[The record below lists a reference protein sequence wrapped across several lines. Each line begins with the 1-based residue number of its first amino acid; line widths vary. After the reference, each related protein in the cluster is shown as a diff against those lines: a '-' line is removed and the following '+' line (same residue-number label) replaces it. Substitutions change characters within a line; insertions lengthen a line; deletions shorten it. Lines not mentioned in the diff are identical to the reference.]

1 MKKLLLLLGILFSI
15 SFFAQNPMLYSYTWQ
30 ISKIFYA
37 GTEYPIP
44 NPTIIPEVHKNT
56 TTISS
61 SEIKTQLFNTS
72 TAAISSTSNSQ
83 ITISE
88 MGGTLS
94 QSPNP
99 DFDTFESNYRNIF
112 SLAPTP
118 KVFDYTIT
126 NFGNGTYQLLLTD
139 TNTGNKV
146 YYTATN
152 LSAKTPENKK
162 LNIYPNPA
170 SDFIF
175 LKNIKPNSS
184 VKIIDTLGKVV
195 MSKKITE
202 DFIEIKSLPK
212 GTYFLEIEGL
222 KTLKFIK
229 N

>member
-1 MKKLLLLLGILFSI
+1 
-15 SFFAQNPMLYSYTWQ
+15 MLYSYTWQ

-72 TAAISSTSNSQ
+72 AAAISSTSNSQ

-152 LSAKTPENKK
+152 LSTKTPENKK
-162 LNIYPNPA
+162 LSIYPNPA
-170 SDFIF
+170 TDFIF
-175 LKNIKPNSS
+175 LKNTENYQGTAEKIQEAFIARDWLAIGEKGIVKPE
-184 VKIIDTLGKVV
+184 DA
-195 MSKKITE
+195 KKIVE
-202 DFIEIKSLPK
+202 MA
-212 GTYFLEIEGL
+212 Y
-222 KTLKFIK
+222 
-229 N
+229 

>member
-1 MKKLLLLLGILFSI
+1 MKKLLLLLAMLFSI
-15 SFFAQNPMLYSYTWQ
+15 SFFAQNPILYSYTWQ
-30 ISKIFYA
+30 VSKIFYA
-37 GTEYPIP
+37 GTEYSIP
-44 NPTIIPEVHKNT
+44 NPIIIPEAHKNT
-56 TTISS
+56 TTISAT
-61 SEIKTQLFNTS
+61 EIKTQLFNIS
-72 TAAISSTSNSQ
+72 TATISSTNNSQ
-83 ITISE
+83 ITISG

-94 QSPNP
+94 QSPNS

-195 MSKKITE
+195 MNKKITE

-212 GTYFLEIEGL
+212 GTYYLEIEGL

>member
-1 MKKLLLLLGILFSI
+1 MRKLLLLLGILFSI

-162 LNIYPNPA
+162 LSIYPNPG
-170 SDFIF
+170 SEFIF
-175 LKNIKPNSS
+175 L
-184 VKIIDTLGKVV
+184 
-195 MSKKITE
+195 
-202 DFIEIKSLPK
+202 
-212 GTYFLEIEGL
+212 
-222 KTLKFIK
+222 
-229 N
+229 